1 MYTTYVIRRNVMNN
15 IKLTSV
21 KLLKSLYHSFKVEII
36 NSNITLQKLTNR
48 SMYLYL
54 NDSKFKDQIETTD
67 QLIPSGSNF

>member
-1 MYTTYVIRRNVMNN
+1 MNN

-21 KLLKSLYHSFKVEII
+21 KMLKGLYNSFKVEII
-36 NSNITLQKLTNR
+36 NSNITLQKLANR

>member
-1 MYTTYVIRRNVMNN
+1 MYTAYVIRRNVMNN

-48 SMYLYL
+48 SMYL
-54 NDSKFKDQIETTD
+54 SKFKDQIETTD

>member
-1 MYTTYVIRRNVMNN
+1 MSE

-21 KLLKSLYHSFKVEII
+21 KILGSLYNNFKIAVI
-36 NSNITLQKLTNR
+36 NSNITLQKLANR

-54 NDSKFKDQIETTD
+54 NDDTFRDRIETTD

>member
-1 MYTTYVIRRNVMNN
+1 MQLRRTIMNN

-21 KLLKSLYHSFKVEII
+21 KILKDLYNNFKVEII
-36 NSNITLQKLTNR
+36 NSNITLQKLANR

-54 NDSKFKDQIETTD
+54 NDTKFKEQIETTD

>member
-1 MYTTYVIRRNVMNN
+1 MNN

-21 KLLKSLYHSFKVEII
+21 KVLKSLYNSFKVEII
-36 NSNITLQKLTNR
+36 NSNITLQKLANR

-54 NDSKFKDQIETTD
+54 NDTKFKDRIETTD

>member
-1 MYTTYVIRRNVMNN
+1 MDN

-21 KLLKSLYHSFKVEII
+21 KVLDSLYRNFKIAVI
-36 NSNITLQKLTNR
+36 NSNITLQKLANR

-54 NDSKFKDQIETTD
+54 NDNKFKDKIETTD